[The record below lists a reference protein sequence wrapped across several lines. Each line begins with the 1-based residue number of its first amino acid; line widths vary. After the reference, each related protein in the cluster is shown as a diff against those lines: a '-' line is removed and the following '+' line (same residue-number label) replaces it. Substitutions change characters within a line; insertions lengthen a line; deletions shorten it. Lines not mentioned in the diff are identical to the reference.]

1 MGFNLG
7 LEIFGGVIF
16 VYCRPDFER
25 LPCSEILTVPVR
37 KALLPDSCIS
47 KFTIHVHASYS

>member
-7 LEIFGGVIF
+7 LEIFEGVIF

-37 KALLPDSCIS
+37 KALLPDNCIS
-47 KFTIHVHASYS
+47 KSTIYVHASYS